1 MNREAYELANRIKT
15 EAETGG
21 DILLDGPGDAEIEK
35 YKNYIAKKIQEER
48 RSERRR
54 RKGMHK
60 HIRTYAAACA
70 ALFLLAGIVFFGD
83 EIHAMIRQISWNIGS
98 ALGIPEDLADY
109 SEVVNTSVS
118 DKGYVIT
125 LQEALAGEGE
135 LMVNYTLQREDGEPM
150 EYLITGER
158 LLMLDGDLYI
168 NGEKVNCAIEVGG
181 DYLDEEQKI
190 LGVVTK
196 YLLFHISDIDLTK
209 ENEFRMEFDRIGV
222 DGGVKG
228 DWAFAFRADNSA
240 LAGDTKRAEI
250 GESFMLPDGVK
261 VTLDEFSSNKLEQ
274 RISYSLS
281 ARSLYTL
288 MVDAK
293 DSEGN
298 RVEFL
303 TRTQGD
309 SGYMLNRN
317 HYEAEVPEETPDRL
331 DDEAETV
338 TMTLYAIKELDE
350 DGLTGNDYVQIGEP
364 FEIELP

>member
-21 DILLDGPGDAEIEK
+21 DILLDGPGDAETER
-35 YKNYIAKKIQEER
+35 YKNYIAQKIRKEKR
-48 RSERRR
+48 RENRR
-54 RKGMHK
+54 RKGKYRHMR
-60 HIRTYAAACA
+60 ISAAACA
-70 ALFLLAGIVFFGD
+70 GVFLLAGVACFGD

-98 ALGIPEDLADY
+98 ALGISEDLADY

-125 LQEALAGEGE
+125 LQEALVSEGE

-150 EYLITGER
+150 DELFSDAG
-158 LLMLDGDLYI
+158 LLMTRENFYI
-168 NGEKVNCAIEVGG
+168 NGEEVKCASEMGG
-181 DYLDEEQKI
+181 DFLDEERKI

-196 YLLFHISDIDLTK
+196 YFLFHIPDIDLAK
-209 ENEFRMEFDRIGV
+209 ENEFRIEFERIG
-222 DGGVKG
+222 GEKG
-228 DWAFAFRADNSA
+228 DWKFAFKADSSA
-240 LAGDTKRAEI
+240 LAGDTKRTEI

-288 MVDAK
+288 VVDAE

-298 RVEFL
+298 RVEFS

-309 SGYMLNRN
+309 SGYMLNRT
-317 HYEAEVPEETPDRL
+317 HHEAEAPEETDSRL
-331 DDEAETV
+331 NEEAETV
-338 TMTLYAIKELDE
+338 TMTLYARKELDE
-350 DGLTGNDYVQIGEP
+350 DGQAVRDYVQIGEP
-364 FEIELP
+364 FAIELP

>member
-1 MNREAYELANRIKT
+1 MNREVYELANRIKT
-15 EAETGG
+15 EPETDG
-21 DILLDGPGDAEIEK
+21 DILLGSPGDAEIEK
-35 YKNYIAKKIQEER
+35 YKNYIMQKIQEEKQR
-48 RSERRR
+48 EGRR
-54 RKGMHK
+54 RKEMHK
-60 HIRTYAAACA
+60 HIRAYAAACA
-70 ALFLLAGIVFFGD
+70 ALFLLAGTVFFGD
-83 EIHAMIRQISWNIGS
+83 EIHAMIRRISWSIGS
-98 ALGIPEDLADY
+98 ALGIPADLADY
-109 SEVVNTSVS
+109 SQVVNTSVS

-181 DYLDEEQKI
+181 DYLDEERKI

-196 YLLFHISDIDLTK
+196 YLLFHVPDIDLTK

-281 ARSLYTL
+281 ARSHYTL
-288 MVDAK
+288 MVDAE

-298 RVEFL
+298 RAEFL

-317 HYEAEVPEETPDRL
+317 HNEAPEETPNRL
-331 DDEAETV
+331 DEEAETV
-338 TMTLYAIKELDE
+338 TMTLYAIEELNE
-350 DGLTGNDYVQIGEP
+350 DGLPGNDYVQIGEP